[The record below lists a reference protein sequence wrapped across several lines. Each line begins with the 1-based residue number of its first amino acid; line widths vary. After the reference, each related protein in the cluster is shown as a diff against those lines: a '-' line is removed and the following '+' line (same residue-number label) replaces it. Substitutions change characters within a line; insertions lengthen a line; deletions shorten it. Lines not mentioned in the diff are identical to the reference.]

1 MWVNDCVVVIAT
13 FAFRVALVSGLL
25 RPIFDKGPVDLEA
38 CVILHLSPQFTLEAG
53 DPDQVHQIMRVT
65 LIHYSPIWEV
75 VLPGLFSDARLQRT
89 LDSISSQIIRTI
101 IQENLQERPSL
112 FDAKFR
118 EPLKIRSIHSVS
130 SPDTAQGHCSN
141 WPSAN
146 RPSYPSDDVQ
156 LRVLAPDLAQHA
168 HDLAHGRVGLDG
180 L

>member
-1 MWVNDCVVVIAT
+1 MWVNDCVVVIAS
-13 FAFRVALVSGLL
+13 FGFRVALVSGLL

-118 EPLKIRSIHSVS
+118 EPLKIRSIHSVRS
-130 SPDTAQGHCSN
+130 SDTDNDIAAIGLRQ
-141 WPSAN
+141 PV
-146 RPSYPSDDVQ
+146 RPTLQMMFSSVYSPQTSRRTPTISPTV
-156 LRVLAPDLAQHA
+156 A
-168 HDLAHGRVGLDG
+168 
-180 L
+180 